1 MTIEKLHKI
10 LNKRLIQ
17 ALENGRLDQAE
28 ILLSVGA
35 DANYFKAPLPLV
47 RLFKEVTCP
56 IRVAIKKDDPE
67 MMKLLISHGAD
78 INKPFEYN
86 SNHMPPIMLCIIL
99 KKYNV
104 LKVLAEDTR
113 INLEQGGSIYEQR
126 SVYAHAQ
133 TIKNTEQ
140 LLKSEFTSQTAKDI
154 IEAAI
159 PIRAEKERAQKQ
171 QQIRKTKFNF

>member
-1 MTIEKLHKI
+1 MTVKSLQTL

-17 ALENGRLDQAE
+17 ALESDSLDYAE
-28 ILLSVGA
+28 ILLSAGA

-47 RLFKEVTCP
+47 RLFKEASCP

-78 INKPFEYN
+78 INKPFEYS

-99 KKYNV
+99 KKYKV

-113 INLEQGGSIYEQR
+113 INLEQGGSVYEQR
-126 SVYAHAQ
+126 SIYAHAQ

-140 LLKSEFTSQTAKDI
+140 LLKSEFTSQTAKNI
-154 IEAAI
+154 IEVAA
-159 PIRAEKERAQKQ
+159 PIRAEKERKHKQ
-171 QQIRKTKFNF
+171 QKIRKTKFGF